1 MDPSTVRTFYLDYW
15 KKWNVPGTIRITQDN
30 GMWFAALYLLRNP
43 PPEST
48 DADKSKWTDYLDST
62 LSSAV
67 DWEVDL
73 VAEALKNFPVKST
86 LLKAASLLGSLD
98 LYQEQWLSS
107 ALIESPDPAMIPVF
121 RSLLENGDE
130 LIVYAAL
137 AALDHLIP
145 KLPSP
150 LPPEIES
157 QLKDIHAKLPLLTPT
172 QLQGA
177 TQSWRDSVQRRLDG
191 LFGPLT

>member
-1 MDPSTVRTFYLDYW
+1 
-15 KKWNVPGTIRITQDN
+15 
-30 GMWFAALYLLRNP
+30 
-43 PPEST
+43 
-48 DADKSKWTDYLDST
+48 
-62 LSSAV
+62 
-67 DWEVDL
+67 
-73 VAEALKNFPVKST
+73 
-86 LLKAASLLGSLD
+86 
-98 LYQEQWLSS
+98 
-107 ALIESPDPAMIPVF
+107 MIPVF